1 MPRKQTSTASNSQ
14 PGLRYEVNAVDDN
27 ETEIIIYGDIG
38 ENFWEPELSNS
49 GRELVEVIE
58 AIATD
63 YITVRISSHGGSVK
77 DALEIVNALRR
88 HAAAITTEIDAV
100 AFSAASMIA
109 CGGGDTVRMSDN
121 ALMMIHA
128 PSSGVWGNSTQMRS
142 AAEMLDKYSEAMAQV
157 YVGNGVTYDEA
168 LALLLDGVDH
178 YYTANEALAAGFVNE
193 ITESMPIAALANFD
207 LSRYHNLPAA
217 AAVFARKEHNKQRE
231 EIVMPEKKKPAAQ
244 KPANQSTTN
253 QPIDDDDNIID
264 IGEHREQAATEAV
277 GDIQA
282 RNDDLIT
289 MKRLS
294 SDPAVH
300 KVIDAVI
307 ADTSISKEAALK
319 QINDAM
325 GADVTSAHPAG
336 HAPHISITEDAQD
349 KRVAGMSNAILCRV
363 GAKEDGKII
372 KADDANPWRGMRLH
386 EIARACLQATGLNTQ
401 GMDIQDVAE
410 KSLARHAVRGAQTS
424 SDFPIILENT
434 MHKMVLMGFM
444 ATVAKYDQF
453 CKLGDVTDF
462 RDWSRIV
469 PGLIGDL
476 DGVNEAGE
484 YLNKNIP
491 DGEKNT
497 IAASRK
503 GNIIRIT
510 PETIIND
517 DTGYIMDMATGL
529 GAAGP
534 RAIDRAVF
542 ALLLSNPLLS
552 DGFAL
557 FSSDHNNLAGA
568 GAAPSV
574 VTLSAAADAL
584 AAQTAPGDDAEP
596 LDILP
601 WSSVSGTGVS
611 RDISLINE
619 AVYDPD
625 TANKLQRPNK
635 ARGFLVN
642 VVGSARVAGNVWYE
656 FADPSIAPVIEVVFL
671 NGQREP
677 RVVQEENFNTS
688 GLNVKVELPFGVGA
702 IDYRGGYK
710 NPGA

>member
-1 MPRKQTSTASNSQ
+1 MPRKQTSAASNHQ

-49 GRELVEVIE
+49 GRELVEVIK
-58 AIATD
+58 AITTD
-63 YITVRISSHGGSVK
+63 YITVRIGSHGGSVK

-88 HAAAITTEIDAV
+88 HPAAVTTEDDSV
-100 AFSAASMIA
+100 AYSAGSMILV
-109 CGGGDTVRMSDN
+109 GGGDTVNMADN

-128 PSSGVWGNSTQMRS
+128 PQTVAGGNAIEMRRI
-142 AAEMLDKYSEAMAQV
+142 AEMLDKYSEAMAQV
-157 YVGNGVTYDEA
+157 YVRNDVAYDDA
-168 LALLLDGVDH
+168 LALLLDGKDH
-178 YYTANEALAAGFVNE
+178 YYTASEALEAGFIDA
-193 ITESMPIAALANFD
+193 ITESMPIAASATMD
-207 LSRYHNLPAA
+207 LSRYQNQPAA

-244 KPANQSTTN
+244 NTATQSTTS
-253 QPIDDDDNIID
+253 QPADDDDKVVD
-264 IGEHREQAATEAV
+264 LDEHRQQAATEAV

-294 SDPAVH
+294 SDPTVH

-336 HAPHISITEDAQD
+336 HVPHIDITEDAQD
-349 KRVAGMSNAILCRV
+349 KRVAGMSNAILSRV

-372 KADDANPWRGMRLH
+372 KADAANPWRGMRLH
-386 EIARACLQATGLNTQ
+386 EIARACLEAAGLNTR
-401 GMDIQDVAE
+401 GMDIQDIAE
-410 KSLARHAVRGAQTS
+410 KSLVRHAVRGAQTS
-424 SDFPIILENT
+424 SDFPVILENT

-444 ATVAKYDQF
+444 ATVSKYDQF
-453 CKLGDVTDF
+453 CKIGDVTDF
-462 RDWSRIV
+462 RDWNRIV

-491 DGEKNT
+491 DGEKNAISAT
-497 IAASRK
+497 RK

-510 PETIIND
+510 QETIIND

-534 RAIDRAVF
+534 RAVDRAVF
-542 ALLLSNPLLS
+542 ALLLANPTLN
-552 DGFAL
+552 DGIAL
-557 FSSDHNNLAGA
+557 FHADHGNLAGS
-568 GAAPSV
+568 GAAPTV
-574 VTLSAAADAL
+574 ITLAAAADAM
-584 AAQTAPGDDAEP
+584 AAQTAPGEDEEP
-596 LDILP
+596 LDIVP
-601 WSSVSGTGVS
+601 WSSVSGTAVS
-611 RDISLINE
+611 RDIRLINE

-635 ARGFLVN
+635 VRGYLE
-642 VVGSARVAGNVWYE
+642 VVIGSARVAGTVWYE
-656 FADPSIAPVIEVVFL
+656 FVDPNIAPVIEVVFL